1 MDRITLVLDSKTL
14 DYLANVLGQRPYA
27 EVAPVLQNIAQQVQL
42 QQAKGHG
49 APGEGARGAERR
61 RGYRDLSESLIA
73 SWRAP

>member
-42 QQAKGHG
+42 QQAKGPLTG
-49 APGEGARGAERR
+49 PQEKAPEALNGGVATET
-61 RGYRDLSESLIA
+61 SPSH
-73 SWRAP
+73 

>member
-42 QQAKGHG
+42 QQAKGPLTG
-49 APGEGARGAERR
+49 PQETAPEALNGGVATET
-61 RGYRDLSESLIA
+61 SPSH
-73 SWRAP
+73 

>member
-42 QQAKGHG
+42 QQAKGPLTG
-49 APGEGARGAERR
+49 PQEKAPEALNGGVATE
-61 RGYRDLSESLIA
+61 A
-73 SWRAP
+73 SPTH